1 MKKITLQIIIACCF
15 LFWSTS
21 SLKAQNKQVNVTQ
34 TQISTVIDSVVRI
47 LDVNYIFPEVATK
60 MNAKIQENFKKGTY
74 KKIKDPQLL
83 ASTLT
88 EDLQAISKDKHLR
101 VMYNPQQIAAQERV
115 VTTEDS
121 LAYVADY
128 VNQMKYQNFGFKEV
142 KILDGN
148 IGYLDLRGFMDTEYA
163 SETAVAAMNFL
174 SSAEVIIIDLRQN
187 GGGSPSMIQLITS
200 YLYPARRIHLNNFY
214 NRSADV
220 STQTWTLPHVPG
232 KRNPDAKVFVL
243 TSSSTFSAAEE
254 FSYNLKHLERATL
267 IGETTGGGAHP
278 GGTINAAEGFMVWT
292 PTGRAI
298 NPITNTNWEG
308 TGVEPH
314 VKVTAD
320 KALEVAEMKALEYL
334 AAKATDEALKFRYN
348 WALTNKKAMSNPMTV
363 KESVLKSYIG
373 TYEVRNITMENGQLI
388 YQRENRGK
396 HTLVPV
402 SENEFMVGNI
412 SFFRIRFVKENN
424 KIVALEGLYDDG
436 RTDKNLKTD

>member
-1 MKKITLQIIIACCF
+1 MKHLTFKTISICCL
-15 LFWSTS
+15 LFWSIGLVS
-21 SLKAQNKQVNVTQ
+21 AQNKQINLTQ
-34 TQISTVIDSVVRI
+34 TQVSNVIDSVASI
-47 LDVNYIFPEVATK
+47 LDGNYIFPEVATK
-60 MNAKIQENFKKGTY
+60 MNAKIQGNFKNGTY
-74 KKIKDPQLL
+74 QSIKDPQVL

-88 EDLQAISKDKHLR
+88 EHLQAISKDKHLR

-115 VTTEDS
+115 ITTEDS
-121 LAYVADY
+121 LAYVQNR

-148 IGYLDLRGFMDTEYA
+148 IGYLDLRAFMDTEYA

-308 TGVEPH
+308 TGVKPH
-314 VKVTAD
+314 VEVAAD

-334 AAKATDEALKFRYN
+334 AKKATDESLKFRYN
-348 WALTNKKAMSNPMTV
+348 WALTNKKAMMNPVTV
-363 KESVLKSYIG
+363 KPSVLKSYVG
-373 TYEVRNITMENGQLI
+373 TYEVRNITMENGQLM

-396 HTLVPV
+396 HKLIPI
-402 SENEFMVGNI
+402 SENEFLVGNI
-412 SFFRIRFVKENN
+412 SYFRIRFIKENN
-424 KIVALEGLYDDG
+424 KVVALEGLYDNG
-436 RTDKNLKTD
+436 RSDKNLKTD

>member
-1 MKKITLQIIIACCF
+1 MKHINLRTTIIYCL

-21 SLKAQNKQVNVTQ
+21 IIKAQNKQVKLTQSQIHNV
-34 TQISTVIDSVVRI
+34 VDSIASI
-47 LDVNYIFPEVATK
+47 LDTNYIFPEVATK
-60 MNAKIQENFKKGTY
+60 MNSKIQGNFKKGMY
-74 KKIKDPQLL
+74 KKIKDPQVL
-83 ASTLT
+83 AASLT
-88 EDLQAISKDKHLR
+88 KELQEISHDKHLR
-101 VMYNPQQIAAQERV
+101 VIYNPEQIEAEKRV
-115 VTTEDS
+115 ITTEDS
-121 LAYVADY
+121 LAYVKNR

-148 IGYLDLRGFMDTEYA
+148 IGYLDLRAFMDTEYA

-174 SSAEVIIIDLRQN
+174 SSSEVIIIDLRQN

-200 YLYPARRIHLNNFY
+200 YLFRSNPVHLNNFY
-214 NRSADV
+214 NRSADR
-220 STQTWTLPHVPG
+220 SSQTWTLPHVPG

-278 GGTINAAEGFMVWT
+278 GGTINATEGFMVWT

-308 TGVEPH
+308 VGVIPH
-314 VKVTAD
+314 VKVEAK

-334 AAKATDEALKFRYN
+334 AAKATDDGLKFRYN

-363 KESVLKSYIG
+363 KQSVLKSYVG
-373 TYEVRNITMENGQLI
+373 TYEVRNITMENGELI

-396 HTLVPV
+396 HKLVPV

-412 SFFRIRFVKENN
+412 SFFRIRFIKENN
-424 KIVALEGLYDDG
+424 KIVALEGLYDTG
-436 RTDKNLKTD
+436 RSDKNLKTN